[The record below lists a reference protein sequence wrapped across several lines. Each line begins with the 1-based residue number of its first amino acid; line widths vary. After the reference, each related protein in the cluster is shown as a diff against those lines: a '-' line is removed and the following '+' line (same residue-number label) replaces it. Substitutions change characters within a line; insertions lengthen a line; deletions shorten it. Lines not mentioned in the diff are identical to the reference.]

1 MKFNKFNANQIREIN
16 KGLSS
21 GLDVSVYRDE
31 CFDSEQMREI
41 RLGLKA
47 NLDVSILQNLALT
60 AKICRL

>member
-47 NLDVSILQNLALT
+47 NLDVSIY
-60 AKICRL
+60 AKPSF